1 VNTLR
6 CLWVTRLAPF
16 PPFFGGDAIY
26 SRRLI
31 ESLSS
36 AGASVTVLC
45 HDPDGGRPADTPS
58 TVWSTVP
65 FRDRGRVRSLVGRR
79 PAIVHRFSTPE
90 IRAAL
95 SALVGKQ
102 QWDAVM
108 IDGLAMAGI
117 LEGQSGASLRS
128 GTATL
133 VYVSTNHES
142 SLRRQLADQAP
153 ALSPYR
159 LALRLDAAKARSYE
173 NALVSSV
180 DLVTVTT
187 TTDARLFRDLN
198 PQLRTL
204 VLPPGYDG
212 SGVRHRMIDRLTP
225 RRVLVLGSYAWVA
238 KQLNILRFLRA
249 AVGPLATA
257 GIGIDV
263 VGSIP
268 DEFAARLRNEFP
280 TVNVTGVVS
289 DLRPYFARARIGI
302 VAEEIGGGFKLKALD
317 YVFNRLPVAALA
329 GSVEGTP
336 LRAGVSMLEFPDT
349 VRLVEGIQQS
359 IDDVQGLNAIQ
370 ETAFAVCKGRFNW
383 GDRGRR
389 LAEELRQ
396 AHA

>member
-1 VNTLR
+1 VNPLR

-16 PPFFGGDAIY
+16 PPLFGGDAIY

-36 AGASVTVLC
+36 AGAVVTVLC
-45 HDPDGGRPADTPS
+45 HDPDGRRPKDATN
-58 TVWSTVP
+58 TVWSIIP
-65 FRDRGRVRSLVGRR
+65 FRDRGRARSLLGRR

-95 SALVGKQ
+95 SALVDEQ
-102 QWDAVM
+102 EWDAVV
-108 IDGLAMAGI
+108 IDGLAMAGV
-117 LEGQSGASLRS
+117 LEGRSGTSLRS
-128 GTATL
+128 GSATL
-133 VYVSTNHES
+133 VYLSTNHES

-153 ALSPYR
+153 ARSLYR

-173 NALVSSV
+173 SALVSSV

-187 TTDARLFRDLN
+187 PTDDRLFKELH
-198 PQLRTL
+198 PQVRTL

-212 SGVRHRMIDRLTP
+212 SGVEHRTIDMRTP

-238 KQLNILRFLRA
+238 KQFNLLGFLRA
-249 AVGPLATA
+249 AVGLLEAA
-257 GIGIDV
+257 AIGIDV

-268 DEFAARLRNEFP
+268 DEFASHVRREFP
-280 TVNVTGVVS
+280 TVNVTGAV
-289 DLRPYFARARIGI
+289 DDIRPFFARTRIGI

-336 LRAGVSMLEFPDT
+336 LQAGVSMLEFPDT
-349 VRLVEGIQQS
+349 MQLAEGIKDL
-359 IDDVQGLNAIQ
+359 IDDLERLNALQ
-370 ETAFAVCKGRFNW
+370 EAAFASCRGRFNW
-383 GDRGRR
+383 SDRGQRLIEDLRR
-389 LAEELRQ
+389 TD
-396 AHA
+396 